1 MCPSSFILRWAKA
14 SNSGSNDTVRR
25 AAISSV
31 FEVFGLMLGKNHTEY
46 EKKQQNV
53 KLGIDPSRVFSYF
66 RIVRMKK
73 APRKTTAKRTI
84 SLPAKLLRAAL
95 ERSKQEHRSLSSYI
109 QFLIARDA
117 EKSASA
123 ENFAPQI

>member
-1 MCPSSFILRWAKA
+1 
-14 SNSGSNDTVRR
+14 
-25 AAISSV
+25 V
-31 FEVFGLMLGKNHTEY
+31 FFLIRGKNHTEY

-53 KLGIDPSRVFSYF
+53 KLGVDPTCVFSYF
-66 RIVRMKK
+66 RTVRMKK
-73 APRKTTAKRTI
+73 APIKTTAKRTI